1 MKKWF
6 DCKPVYNNKYLK
18 NKINLYNG
26 KTNKNFQGEKKPR
39 RKCALCL
46 FSCVL

>member
-26 KTNKNFQGEKKPR
+26 KTSKNFQGEKKTR

>member
-6 DCKPVYNNKYLK
+6 DCKPVCNNKYLK

-26 KTNKNFQGEKKPR
+26 KASKKFQGEKKEE
-39 RKCALCL
+39 KCARCL